1 MRATRF
7 PSVPLPRGR
16 GLLFLSI
23 DGWPYCSAFFKCHL
37 ALTLS
42 KFIFSVIEQS
52 GCVSKLSIINYGN
65 KYTNHKKKLS
75 NITPFILWDRLVQL
89 SKKSRIHISANSL
102 NSHCFKKKKSNYFW
116 KRNQRLIKPEGEKA
130 IRPVPLPQG
139 LRVRSKEKGDT
150 TVAASRSVSP
160 NVFTLCVG
168 RLVFKWSS
176 KAHLKNTTRRCKA
189 RAVVLKFEKN
199 SH

>member
-16 GLLFLSI
+16 ERLFLSI

-37 ALTLS
+37 ALILS

-52 GCVSKLSIINYGN
+52 GCVSKLPIINYGN

-102 NSHCFKKKKSNYFW
+102 NRHCFKKKKIKWFLKEKSEADKARGGESNPANAFATGTQSQ
-116 KRNQRLIKPEGEKA
+116 KQGEK
-130 IRPVPLPQG
+130 RYDSG
-139 LRVRSKEKGDT
+139 S
-150 TVAASRSVSP
+150 
-160 NVFTLCVG
+160 FTFSL
-168 RLVFKWSS
+168 S
-176 KAHLKNTTRRCKA
+176 
-189 RAVVLKFEKN
+189 
-199 SH
+199 